1 MRLIPKRKDVKPM
14 IYEAPI
20 PQTVDYVTMKE
31 IKSFF
36 VNYMLSDQLGR
47 IANAHLAKADAL
59 ESGAFHGQCIR
70 LAQLHSEAVDFP
82 KTGRPAIFPLELR
95 VSSFPD
101 FMDKPDKGSYESKK
115 VLGTLYRSIHVVEEF
130 KPFDD

>member
-1 MRLIPKRKDVKPM
+1 MN
-14 IYEAPI
+14 YEAQKPEM
-20 PQTVDYVTMKE
+20 VDYVTMDH
-31 IKSFF
+31 IKKFF
-36 VNYMLSDQLGR
+36 VNYILSDQLGM
-47 IANAHLAKADAL
+47 IANAHLAKAD
-59 ESGAFHGQCIR
+59 SSDVGAFHGQCIR

-82 KTGRPAIFPLELR
+82 KTGRPAIFPPELR

-130 KPFDD
+130 KPCDDTNFDERLKV